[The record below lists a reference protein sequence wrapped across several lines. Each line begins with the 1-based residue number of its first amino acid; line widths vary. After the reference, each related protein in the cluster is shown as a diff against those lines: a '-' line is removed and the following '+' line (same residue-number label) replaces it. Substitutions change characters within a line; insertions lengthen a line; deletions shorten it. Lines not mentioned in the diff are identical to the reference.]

1 VERPSGSDLVVA
13 APAELGAPLVTRLMF
28 VPVKL
33 VSRRLAPRLAAR
45 LFASVWRVVD
55 DSAPPPR
62 PEAPQASVARLALAL
77 ALEGACTAVV
87 RGALDQ
93 LTRRQFARL
102 TGRWPARPAKS

>member
-45 LFASVWRVVD
+45 LFTFSERASAAAAGGSPLDGMQRSPLTLGLFLLLAGYYVTYYAGVIRKAGR
-55 DSAPPPR
+55 AP
-62 PEAPQASVARLALAL
+62 
-77 ALEGACTAVV
+77 
-87 RGALDQ
+87 RGAS
-93 LTRRQFARL
+93 
-102 TGRWPARPAKS
+102 G